1 MLPIFKILF
10 FWIVGILL
18 LPFNPFTCAQ
28 LVIILILLAC
38 LFLFLHFSSS
48 NATSMLEHVTLVFF
62 LIGIVFFFYS
72 NLPAPNQVLQSGKE
86 YQVIVK
92 VKERYKQTPSFTKY
106 IVEVQSYYDEGTI
119 PFYHD
124 FLLYQKRDTLLT
136 PFLSGDVVEA
146 QVYCSHFTEVKH
158 ADLFDS
164 KQFWNRKG
172 IHAILWMKNK
182 ARFISDPSFSLY
194 SRIRR
199 LQEKLINDLN
209 QQNISAESKQLLAAL
224 LLGAKKSVTKPIA
237 SQFSRL
243 GLSHILALSGLHIS
257 LLYGVCAYLVSFLFK
272 HQPITQSLL
281 LSLVIL
287 FYAVLTGL
295 SPSVMRASLMFSLYA
310 FTLLVDRRTSV
321 YNIIFLSAFIL
332 LVFHPNILYSI
343 GFQLSYLAV
352 IGIVYF
358 YTKFAK
364 YSRVKSYFLQ
374 FVLGISIVSIAAQLS
389 TGILSVYYF
398 NSFPVS
404 FLWSNI
410 IVLPLITYFLY
421 LGLLYLVFV
430 VLHFNFELLDIL
442 VDYSTSF
449 ILGVVSRLDAFS
461 FAPIQLYFSVELVV
475 LLYGFLCVLC
485 LVFLEK
491 KFEYLKLLYGVTLV
505 LFLFFLNDT
514 QPKKQVFVNASKKGY
529 VISMLVNREQVLIS
543 NNYDATPYLL
553 GKYAM
558 RNKIVCIDS
567 LRENSLYQNEFCS
580 LSKGFVQLFDQKF
593 LFLSDRPISKVCL
606 NESVDLIFLKNY
618 RHDLVNVV
626 TDLSPKMILL
636 DPKISA
642 KKRFLL
648 EEQCHKLGVS
658 VLDLSSA
665 VYFKTY

>member
-1 MLPIFKILF
+1 M
-10 FWIVGILL
+10 
-18 LPFNPFTCAQ
+18 
-28 LVIILILLAC
+28 
-38 LFLFLHFSSS
+38 
-48 NATSMLEHVTLVFF
+48 
-62 LIGIVFFFYS
+62 
-72 NLPAPNQVLQSGKE
+72 
-86 YQVIVK
+86 
-92 VKERYKQTPSFTKY
+92 
-106 IVEVQSYYDEGTI
+106 
-119 PFYHD
+119 
-124 FLLYQKRDTLLT
+124 
-136 PFLSGDVVEA
+136 
-146 QVYCSHFTEVKH
+146 
-158 ADLFDS
+158 
-164 KQFWNRKG
+164 
-172 IHAILWMKNK
+172 
-182 ARFISDPSFSLY
+182 
-194 SRIRR
+194 
-199 LQEKLINDLN
+199 
-209 QQNISAESKQLLAAL
+209 
-224 LLGAKKSVTKPIA
+224 TKPIA

-243 GLSHILALSGLHIS
+243 GLSHVLALSGLHIN
-257 LLYGVCAYLVSFLFK
+257 LLYGVCAFLVSLLFK

-295 SPSVMRASLMFSLYA
+295 SPSVMRASLMFLLYA

-321 YNIIFLSAFIL
+321 YNVIFLSAFIL
-332 LVFHPNILYSI
+332 LVFQPNLLFSV
-343 GFQLSYLAV
+343 GFQLSYMAV

-374 FVLGISIVSIAAQLS
+374 FVFGISIVSIAAQLS

-430 VLHFNFELLDIL
+430 VLNFNFELLDIL
-442 VDYSTSF
+442 VDCSTSF
-449 ILGVVSRLDAFS
+449 ILVVVSRIDAFS
-461 FAPIQLYFSVELVV
+461 FAPIQLYFSVELVL

-505 LFLFFLNDT
+505 LFVFFFNDT

-529 VISMLVNREQVLIS
+529 VISMLANREQVLIS

-553 GKYAM
+553 GKYTM
-558 RNKIVCIDS
+558 RNKIVCVDS

-580 LSKGFVQLFDQKF
+580 LSKGLVQLFDQKF
-593 LFLSDRPISKVCL
+593 LFLSDRPISKICL

-618 RHDLVNVV
+618 RQDLVNVV
-626 TDLSPKMILL
+626 TYFSPKMILL
-636 DPKISA
+636 DPKITA

-648 EEQCHKLGVS
+648 EEQCHKLEVS

-665 VYFKTY
+665 VYVKTY

>member
-18 LPFNPFTCAQ
+18 LPFNPFTCFQ

-38 LFLFLHFSSS
+38 LFLFFHFSSS
-48 NATSMLEHVTLVFF
+48 NTTSMLEHVTLVFF
-62 LIGIVFFFYS
+62 LVGIVFFFYS
-72 NLPAPNQVLQSGKE
+72 NLPTPNQVLQSGKE
-86 YQVIVK
+86 YRVIVK

-106 IVEVQSYYDEGTI
+106 IVEVQSYYDEVAV
-119 PFYHD
+119 PYYHD
-124 FLLYQKRDTLLT
+124 FLFYQKRDTLLA
-136 PFLSGDVVEA
+136 PFLPGDVVEA

-172 IHAILWMKNK
+172 IYAILWMKNK
-182 ARFISDPSFSLY
+182 PRFISDPYFSLY

-243 GLSHILALSGLHIS
+243 GLSHVLALSGLHIS
-257 LLYGVCAYLVSFLFK
+257 LLYGVCAFLVSLLFK

-295 SPSVMRASLMFSLYA
+295 SPSVMRASLMFLLYA

-321 YNIIFLSAFIL
+321 YNVIFLSAFIL
-332 LVFHPNILYSI
+332 LVFQPNLLYSV
-343 GFQLSYLAV
+343 GFQLSYMAL

-374 FVLGISIVSIAAQLS
+374 FVFGISIVSIAAQLS

-430 VLHFNFELLDIL
+430 VLNFNFELLDIL
-442 VDYSTSF
+442 VDCSTSF
-449 ILGVVSRLDAFS
+449 ILGVVSRIDAFS
-461 FAPIQLYFSVELVV
+461 FAPIQLYFSVELVL

-491 KFEYLKLLYGVTLV
+491 KFEYLKLLYGITLV
-505 LFLFFLNDT
+505 LSVFFLNDT

-529 VISMLVNREQVLIS
+529 VISMLANREQVLIS

-553 GKYAM
+553 GKYTM
-558 RNKIVCIDS
+558 RNKIVCVDS

-580 LSKGFVQLFDQKF
+580 LSKGLVQLFDQKF
-593 LFLSDRPISKVCL
+593 LFLSDRPISKICL

-618 RHDLVNVV
+618 RQDLVNVV
-626 TDLSPKMILL
+626 TYFSPKMILL
-636 DPKISA
+636 DPKITA

-648 EEQCHKLGVS
+648 EEQCHKLEVS

-665 VYFKTY
+665 VYVKTY

>member
-28 LVIILILLAC
+28 LVIIIILLAC
-38 LFLFLHFSSS
+38 LFLFFHFSSS
-48 NATSMLEHVTLVFF
+48 NTTSILEHVTLVFF
-62 LIGIVFFFYS
+62 LVGIVFFFYS
-72 NLPAPNQVLQSGKE
+72 NLPTPNQVLQSGKE
-86 YQVIVK
+86 YRVIVK

-106 IVEVQSYYDEGTI
+106 IVEVQSYYDEGTV

-124 FLLYQKRDTLLT
+124 FLFYQKRDTLLT
-136 PFLSGDVVEA
+136 PFLPGDVVEA

-182 ARFISDPSFSLY
+182 ARFISAPSFSLY

-257 LLYGVCAYLVSFLFK
+257 LLYGVCAFLVSFLFK

-295 SPSVMRASLMFSLYA
+295 SPSVMRASLMFLLYA

-321 YNIIFLSAFIL
+321 YNVIFLSAFIL
-332 LVFHPNILYSI
+332 LVFQPNLLYSV
-343 GFQLSYLAV
+343 GFQLSYMAV

-364 YSRVKSYFLQ
+364 YSRVKPYFLQ
-374 FVLGISIVSIAAQLS
+374 FVFGISIVSIAAQLS

-398 NSFPVS
+398 NSFP
-404 FLWSNI
+404 
-410 IVLPLITYFLY
+410 
-421 LGLLYLVFV
+421 
-430 VLHFNFELLDIL
+430 
-442 VDYSTSF
+442 
-449 ILGVVSRLDAFS
+449 FS
-461 FAPIQLYFSVELVV
+461 FCGQ
-475 LLYGFLCVLC
+475 
-485 LVFLEK
+485 
-491 KFEYLKLLYGVTLV
+491 T
-505 LFLFFLNDT
+505 
-514 QPKKQVFVNASKKGY
+514 
-529 VISMLVNREQVLIS
+529 
-543 NNYDATPYLL
+543 
-553 GKYAM
+553 
-558 RNKIVCIDS
+558 
-567 LRENSLYQNEFCS
+567 
-580 LSKGFVQLFDQKF
+580 
-593 LFLSDRPISKVCL
+593 
-606 NESVDLIFLKNY
+606 
-618 RHDLVNVV
+618 
-626 TDLSPKMILL
+626 
-636 DPKISA
+636 
-642 KKRFLL
+642 
-648 EEQCHKLGVS
+648 
-658 VLDLSSA
+658 
-665 VYFKTY
+665 

>member
-38 LFLFLHFSSS
+38 LFLFFHFSSS
-48 NATSMLEHVTLVFF
+48 NATSILEHVTLVLF
-62 LIGIVFFFYS
+62 LIGIVFFVYS
-72 NLPAPNQVLQSGKE
+72 NLPAPNHVFQSGKE
-86 YQVIVK
+86 YRVIVK

-106 IVEVQSYYDEGTI
+106 IVEVQSYYDEGTV

-124 FLLYQKRDTLLT
+124 FLFYQKRDTLLT
-136 PFLSGDVVEA
+136 PFLPGDVVEA
-146 QVYCSHFTEVKH
+146 EVYCSYFTEVKH

-281 LSLVIL
+281 LSLVII

-295 SPSVMRASLMFSLYA
+295 SPSVMRASLMFLLYA

-332 LVFHPNILYSI
+332 LVFQPNLLYSV
-343 GFQLSYLAV
+343 GFQLSYMAV

-364 YSRVKSYFLQ
+364 YSRVKPYFLQ
-374 FVLGISIVSIAAQLS
+374 FVFGISIVSIAAQLS

-430 VLHFNFELLDIL
+430 VLHFNFELLDVL
-442 VDYSTSF
+442 VDCSTSF

-461 FAPIQLYFSVELVV
+461 FAPIQLYFSVELVL

-485 LVFLEK
+485 LVFLEM

-505 LFLFFLNDT
+505 LFVFFLYDT
-514 QPKKQVFVNASKKGY
+514 QPKKQVFVNASKNGY
-529 VISMLVNREQVLIS
+529 VISMMANREQVLIS

-553 GKYAM
+553 GKYTM
-558 RNKIVCIDS
+558 RNKILCIDS
-567 LRENSLYQNEFCS
+567 LCENSLYQNEFCS
-580 LSKGFVQLFDQKF
+580 LSNGLVQLFDQKF
-593 LFLSDRPISKVCL
+593 LFLSDRPIFKVCL

-626 TDLSPKMILL
+626 TDFSPKMILL
-636 DPKISA
+636 DPKISP

-658 VLDLSSA
+658 VLDLSTA
-665 VYFKTY
+665 VYLKTY

>member
-38 LFLFLHFSSS
+38 LFLFFHFSST
-48 NATSMLEHVTLVFF
+48 NATSILEHVTLVLF
-62 LIGIVFFFYS
+62 LIGIVFFVYS
-72 NLPAPNQVLQSGKE
+72 NLPAPNQVFQSGKE
-86 YQVIVK
+86 YRVIVK

-106 IVEVQSYYDEGTI
+106 IVEVQSYYDEGTV

-124 FLLYQKRDTLLT
+124 FLFYQKRDTLLT
-136 PFLSGDVVEA
+136 PFLPGDVVEA
-146 QVYCSHFTEVKH
+146 EVYCSYFTEVKH

-224 LLGAKKSVTKPIA
+224 LLGAKKSVTKPIT

-295 SPSVMRASLMFSLYA
+295 SPSVMRASLMFLLYA

-332 LVFHPNILYSI
+332 LVFQPNLLYSV
-343 GFQLSYLAV
+343 GFQLSYMAV

-364 YSRVKSYFLQ
+364 YSRVKPYFLQ
-374 FVLGISIVSIAAQLS
+374 FVFGISIVSIAAQLS

-421 LGLLYLVFV
+421 LGLLYLVIV
-430 VLHFNFELLDIL
+430 VLHFNFELLDVL
-442 VDYSTSF
+442 VDCSTSF

-461 FAPIQLYFSVELVV
+461 FAPIQLYFSVEIVL

-485 LVFLEK
+485 LVFLEM

-505 LFLFFLNDT
+505 LFVFFLYDS
-514 QPKKQVFVNASKKGY
+514 QPKKQVFVNASKNGY
-529 VISMLVNREQVLIS
+529 VISMMANREQVLIS

-553 GKYAM
+553 GKYTI
-558 RNKIVCIDS
+558 RNKILCVDS

-580 LSKGFVQLFDQKF
+580 LSKGLVQLFDQKF

-626 TDLSPKMILL
+626 TDFSPKMILL

-648 EEQCHKLGVS
+648 EEQCHKLEVS

-665 VYFKTY
+665 VYVKTY